1 MHILAEVMPVYLL
14 GDFDVVPAKSGFE
27 LAKAEPDTLGSW
39 KQNGL
44 PFYSQKVAYQRNYS
58 VSKEVGANY
67 LVHLNKWNG
76 TVVEVIVNG
85 SPAGLIAWQPY
96 ECNVSSLLHEGENEI
111 TVKITGSLKNTFG
124 FFYQEANNWIY
135 GPHSW
140 NYSPG
145 KAPGVEG
152 YFLPDYGLMEPFE
165 LVKVK

>member
-1 MHILAEVMPVYLL
+1 
-14 GDFDVVPAKSGFE
+14 
-27 LAKAEPDTLGSW
+27 
-39 KQNGL
+39 
-44 PFYSQKVAYQRNYS
+44 

-96 ECNVSSLLHEGENEI
+96 ECNVSSLLKEGENKI

-145 KAPGVEG
+145 KAPQAEG
-152 YFLPDYGLMEPFE
+152 YFLPEYGLMEPFE
-165 LVKVK
+165 LVKVKK